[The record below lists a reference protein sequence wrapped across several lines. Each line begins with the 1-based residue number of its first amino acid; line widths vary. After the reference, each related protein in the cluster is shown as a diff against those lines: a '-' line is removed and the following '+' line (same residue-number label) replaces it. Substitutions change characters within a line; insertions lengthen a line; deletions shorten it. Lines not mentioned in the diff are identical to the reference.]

1 MNTRITKKVIPP
13 KVSVPQERGKILK
26 TSHGRQLPSA
36 EKPYQSGVRETPDY
50 LKQGDDYYW
59 ANIMSDN
66 GNYSSSDGN
75 EIYTYI

>member
-50 LKQGDDYYW
+50 LK
-59 ANIMSDN
+59 
-66 GNYSSSDGN
+66 
-75 EIYTYI
+75 